1 MWIHSKEVMSSRAIR
16 RTQLRPHSQC
26 LLGALMWI
34 WVKLGLKQPGGP
46 SKEKSCRSTQTGCTN
61 SSQTLDLPSHPPEQA
76 CKAWE
81 APWIVWMYTDH
92 PTWDL
97 LEPRIGRAIPNLTFE
112 MGSLWPHEWWNRYTR
127 NLYVWVRY
135 SKPGTVSRTRIE
147 NLTVVSVF
155 IASLPLT
162 YWNKYNI
169 FSLILRNVDVSRI
182 FLCNFYKNLPHSRC
196 FFHIWPN

>member
-1 MWIHSKEVMSSRAIR
+1 MDVSWPSN
-16 RTQLRPHSQC
+16 LR
-26 LLGALMWI
+26 
-34 WVKLGLKQPGGP
+34 
-46 SKEKSCRSTQTGCTN
+46 
-61 SSQTLDLPSHPPEQA
+61 
-76 CKAWE
+76 
-81 APWIVWMYTDH
+81 
-92 PTWDL
+92 L

-135 SKPGTVSRTRIE
+135 SKLGTVSRTRIE

-169 FSLILRNVDVSRI
+169 FSLILRKVDVSRI

-196 FFHIWPN
+196 FFIFDRTSVLWIISLFSFSSFSLSSVLSKINDHNVSLKRQITKKSR